1 MALIKSIEL
10 DSGVIVN
17 YHRVVS
23 VNNIT
28 NHASIIEVA
37 SYTSKAKRE
46 EEKQAIKN
54 KAEMNV
60 FIDSDYINIPY
71 DSNLN
76 VNSAYEYIKTTEKY
90 SNAEDDLEEE
100 TEQ

>member
-1 MALIKSIEL
+1 MAILKEIEL

-37 SYTSKAKRE
+37 SYTTKDKRE
-46 EEKQAIKN
+46 EEKTALEN
-54 KAEMNV
+54 NEGMNV
-60 FIDSDYINIPY
+60 FIDTEYMSIPY
-71 DSNLN
+71 DAEMN
-76 VNSAYEYIKTTEKY
+76 VNSAYEYLKTTEKY
-90 SNAEDDLEEE
+90 ADSENDL
-100 TEQ
+100 

>member
-1 MALIKSIEL
+1 MALIKEIEL
-10 DSGVIVN
+10 PSGITVN

-46 EEKQAIKN
+46 EEKQALQNNEGMDVFIETEYMSIPYD
-54 KAEMNV
+54 AEMNV
-60 FIDSDYINIPY
+60 T
-71 DSNLN
+71 
-76 VNSAYEYIKTTEKY
+76 SAYEHLKTTEKY

-100 TEQ
+100 AEQ

>member
-1 MALIKSIEL
+1 M
-10 DSGVIVN
+10 
-17 YHRVVS
+17 VS

-37 SYTSKAKRE
+37 SYTSKTKRG
-46 EEKQAIKN
+46 EEKQALQN
-54 KAEMNV
+54 NEGMDV
-60 FIDSDYINIPY
+60 FIETEYMSVPY
-71 DSNLN
+71 DPNLN
-76 VNSAYEYIKTTEKY
+76 VVSAYEHLKTTEKY

>member
-1 MALIKSIEL
+1 MAILKEIEL
-10 DSGVIVN
+10 PSGVTVN

-46 EEKQAIKN
+46 EEKSAI
-54 KAEMNV
+54 ERGESMDV
-60 FIDSDYINIPY
+60 FIDTKNIPLEY
-71 DSNLN
+71 DQYLN
-76 VNSAYEYIKTTEKY
+76 VVSAYDYLKTTERY
-90 SNAEDDLEEE
+90 SGALDD
-100 TEQ
+100 

>member
-1 MALIKSIEL
+1 MAILKEIEL

-37 SYTSKAKRE
+37 SYTNKEKRE
-46 EEKQAIKN
+46 EEKTALEN
-54 KAEMNV
+54 GEGMNV
-60 FIDSDYINIPY
+60 FIDTEYMSIPY
-71 DSNLN
+71 DEDLN
-76 VNSAYEYIKTTEKY
+76 VNSAYEYLKTTEKF
-90 SNAEDDLEEE
+90 AGCEDDLEEG
-100 TEQ
+100 

>member
-1 MALIKSIEL
+1 MAILKAIEL
-10 DSGVIVN
+10 PSGVTVN

-46 EEKQAIKN
+46 EEKTALGN
-54 KAEMNV
+54 GESMDV
-60 FIDSDYINIPY
+60 FIDTKNIPLEY
-71 DSNLN
+71 DQYLN
-76 VNSAYEYIKTTEKY
+76 VVSAYDYLKTTEKY
-90 SNAEDDLEEE
+90 SGAKDD
-100 TEQ
+100 